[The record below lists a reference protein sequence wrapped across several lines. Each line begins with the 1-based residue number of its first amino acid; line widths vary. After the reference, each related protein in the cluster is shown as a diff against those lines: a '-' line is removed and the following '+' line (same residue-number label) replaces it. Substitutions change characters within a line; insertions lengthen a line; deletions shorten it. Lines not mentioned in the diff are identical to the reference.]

1 MRDVIPVNL
10 IHLTKLGLILSFL
23 SIVVLVYFLPNPA
36 IVAPLV
42 VWFFASL
49 LGFLLIYPRIGF
61 YAFVISLLL
70 APILLNFVPGIPG
83 LIIRE
88 APLILIYF
96 LIFLITCTVGSTK
109 IRNIKFGAVEIFIL
123 VLFFVMLAQAIRQT
137 PLSVGLL
144 GFKSIMYYSPLY
156 FLVVFFFNTSQ
167 KIQQFIR
174 VILFAGVFL
183 ALVSIL
189 QHIFTQSV
197 MNIFNYRVGDV
208 AYRTSM
214 GYLKASATLGNPSA
228 YAIVIGI
235 VLLISLLLF
244 LSSNLK
250 LNRFWTTVIL
260 ITLGM
265 GLILSFSRITFIVFL
280 IILFFLNFIYKRKMW
295 KFLFIIILFL
305 FVINLA
311 LNNFLFENF
320 ISSFGLGQ
328 HALGIEST
336 MARVEII
343 KRGLILFME
352 KPLFGYGLGITDA
365 PSRHYQDILK
375 FGYLSTDNYYLKLL
389 IESGIVGA
397 FLFISFLLVA
407 ILKGKLIFKSIAD
420 NYLKTL
426 SLSLVLSI
434 ILIALVSVAN
444 TALELPAI
452 NSLFWMMLGLI
463 TACGIAD
470 KNLNLGTV
478 EYTEIAGDN

>member
-1 MRDVIPVNL
+1 MNNVIPINL
-10 IHLTKLGLILSFL
+10 IHLTKSGLILSFI
-23 SIVVLVYFLPNPA
+23 SIAVLVCFLPSPA
-36 IVAPLV
+36 IVTPFV
-42 VWFFASL
+42 VWFLASL
-49 LGFLLIYPRIGF
+49 IGFLLIYPRVGF

-70 APILLNFVPGIPG
+70 APILLNFVPGTAG

-88 APLILIYF
+88 APLLLIYF
-96 LIFLITCTVGSTK
+96 LIFLIACKSGTTR
-109 IRNIKFGAVEIFIL
+109 IRNIQIGSLEIMIL
-123 VLFFVMLAQAIRQT
+123 VLFFVMLAQALRQN
-137 PLSVGLL
+137 PLAVGLL
-144 GFKSIMYYSPLY
+144 GFKSIMYYSPQY
-156 FLVVFFFNTSQ
+156 FLVLLFFNTRE
-167 KIQQFIR
+167 KIQQLIS
-174 VILFAGVFL
+174 VMLFAGLFL

-197 MNIFNYRVGDV
+197 MKIFSYEVGDV
-208 AYRTSM
+208 AYRTSK

-244 LSSNLK
+244 LSNNFE
-250 LNRFWTTVIL
+250 LNRFWTKVIL
-260 ITLGM
+260 IILGI

-280 IILFFLNFIYKRKMW
+280 TVLFFLNFIYKRKMW
-295 KFLFIIILFL
+295 KFVFVIILFL

-311 LNNFLFENF
+311 LKNFLFENF

-328 HALGIEST
+328 HALGVEST

-365 PSRHYQDILK
+365 PSRHYAEILK

-397 FLFISFLLVA
+397 LLFISFLIIA
-407 ILKGKLIFKSIAD
+407 ILKGRLIYKGIAD

-426 SLSLVLSI
+426 SLSLILGI

-452 NSLFWMMLGLI
+452 NSFFWMMLGLI

-470 KNLNLGTV
+470 KQAAVDGRHL
-478 EYTEIAGDN
+478 AGGVHL